1 MFELPYERVA
11 VDILGTVLRLLIVG
25 RLKLPAGGR
34 GTDRDPGELEGC
46 IDLAPAAAEGPEG
59 PENGLA
65 PLCGGRGTLWFR
77 AICGALRLAAGV
89 PRTRFDSAAELE
101 LPRLCGGR
109 GTLRP
114 AGCGNDLALLSC
126 PP

>member
-1 MFELPYERVA
+1 MFALPYERGA
-11 VDILGTVLRLLIVG
+11 VDILGAVLRLLIVG
-25 RLKLPAGGR
+25 RLKVPVGGR
-34 GTDRDPGELEGC
+34 GTDLDPGEFEGVTPP
-46 IDLAPAAAEGPEG
+46 DLAPAAAEGPE
-59 PENGLA
+59 NVLA
-65 PLCGGRGTLWFR
+65 PLCGGRGTLWFK
-77 AICGALRLAAGV
+77 AICGALRLAAGL
-89 PRTRFDSAAELE
+89 PRPRFDIVAELE

>member
-1 MFELPYERVA
+1 MFELPEERGAFALPYERGA

-34 GTDRDPGELEGC
+34 GTDLAPGEFEGVTPP
-46 IDLAPAAAEGPEG
+46 DLAPAAAEG

-77 AICGALRLAAGV
+77 AICGALWFGAGL
-89 PRTRFDSAAELE
+89 PRPRIGIAAELE

-114 AGCGNDLALLSC
+114 GGCGS
-126 PP
+126 